1 MEQLTSLERLNQT
14 ITIECLSQSTKKIY
28 TYHIKKWLKYYSHN
42 QVQENITKHLFYLRT
57 YNKSPEYIAI
67 ARASLL
73 YYFNKVLEK
82 PITIRIE
89 NPKRK
94 KGLPKPESRE
104 VINLLIR
111 NTSNLK
117 HRVLIELIYDAGLR
131 RGEVSRLKWDD
142 LNLVDGELRVNQGKG
157 RKDRLIGIG
166 KSVTQH
172 LLDSKDSSPKNND
185 YVFWSQERKGNHIS
199 SRTIGAILKNASK
212 KAGLNHCVRPHQLR
226 HSFATHSLEE
236 GTDIRVIQELL
247 GHSSP
252 KTTMIYTKVTD
263 RTLLNAKSP
272 LDCLNEK
279 LHKSNQMESK
289 ENKSESEMAVK
300 CNNNSFNR

>member
-1 MEQLTSLERLNQT
+1 MEQQALLEKSNQT
-14 ITIECLSQSTKKIY
+14 MTIECLSDSTKRLY
-28 TYHIKKWLKYYSHN
+28 LYHIKRWLNYYLHN
-42 QVQENITKHLFYLRT
+42 QTQENIIKHLFYLRT
-57 YNKSPEYIAI
+57 HGKSPEYIAI

-73 YYFNKVLEK
+73 YYFNKVICK
-82 PITIRIE
+82 PITIKIE

-104 VINLLIR
+104 VINLLIK

-117 HRVLIELIYDAGLR
+117 HRTLLELIYDAGLR
-131 RGEVSRLKWDD
+131 RGEIARLKWYDI
-142 LNLVDGELRVNQGKG
+142 NLVDGELRVNQGKG
-157 RKDRLIGIG
+157 KKDRLLGIG

-172 LLDSKDSSPKNND
+172 LLDLKDSSPKDND
-185 YVFWSQERKGNHIS
+185 YVFWSQKRKRFHIS
-199 SRTIGAILKNASK
+199 DRTVGAILSNASR
-212 KAGLNHCVRPHQLR
+212 KAELGYVVRPHQLR

-247 GHSSP
+247 GHASP

-279 LHKSNQMESK
+279 LHKSNKTDAK
-289 ENKSESEMAVK
+289 ENKISREMAVK
-300 CNNNSFNR
+300 CNNNTFNS